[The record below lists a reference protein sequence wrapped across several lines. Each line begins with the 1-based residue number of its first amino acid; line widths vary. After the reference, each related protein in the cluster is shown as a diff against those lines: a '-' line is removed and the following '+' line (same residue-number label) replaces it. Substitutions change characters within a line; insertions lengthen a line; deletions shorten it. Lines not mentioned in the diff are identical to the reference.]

1 MEFKIPRRRRRRKH
15 LLQSETR
22 SFSISIAIIPTHLLC
37 LMQANSSGVEF
48 LRTISKFKAGEREKI
63 SSSFVHVYPKM
74 WNLVISRRSRT
85 AMTKKC
91 AKECAARAE
100 LLFLHKIQLW
110 ALYSLPFTWYET
122 AMLGGKSRTGARP
135 TKGIHNFCLSQCD
148 VCVPAWRFCIRRM
161 ASCKGPI
168 AHETFLLTSTL

>member
-22 SFSISIAIIPTHLLC
+22 SFSISITIIPTHLLC

-74 WNLVISRRSRT
+74 WNLVISRRSRKVT
-85 AMTKKC
+85 AKKC

-100 LLFLHKIQLW
+100 LLFYIKFS
-110 ALYSLPFTWYET
+110 YRPFTACHSRGTKPPCWD
-122 AMLGGKSRTGARP
+122 AKVALGQDQPKGYIIFVCLVPVRP
-135 TKGIHNFCLSQCD
+135 
-148 VCVPAWRFCIRRM
+148 IR
-161 ASCKGPI
+161 
-168 AHETFLLTSTL
+168 

>member
-22 SFSISIAIIPTHLLC
+22 SFSISIAIIRTHLLC

-85 AMTKKC
+85 ATTKKC

-100 LLFLHKIQLW
+100 LLFYIKFS
-110 ALYSLPFTWYET
+110 YGPFTACHSRGTKPPCWE
-122 AMLGGKSRTGARP
+122 AKVALGQDQPKAYIIFVYPSATFASQHGDFVSGEWQAA
-135 TKGIHNFCLSQCD
+135 KGLL
-148 VCVPAWRFCIRRM
+148 PMRR
-161 ASCKGPI
+161 SC
-168 AHETFLLTSTL
+168 